1 MKKIC
6 KIICKR
12 YIVSPMYSIWSL
24 VSPEEEKQKYS
35 SGIFL
40 GVASYWWPYATNIS
54 NSISVGRPI
63 KIYKES
69 SSKYEHLFC
78 IFFGYSK
85 PSTDILS

>member
-1 MKKIC
+1 MKKSVE
-6 KIICKR
+6 IICNR
-12 YIVSPMYSIWSL
+12 YIVSPIYSIWSL
-24 VSPEEEKQKYS
+24 VSPEEEKQINC

-40 GVASYWWPYATNIS
+40 GVASDWWPYATNIS
-54 NSISVGRPI
+54 NSNSVGRSI

-69 SSKYEHLFC
+69 SSKYKHLFC